1 MIAVDTNILVYAH
14 RSDSAWHAVAAEK
27 LIELAESGSAWGVPW
42 PCAHEFFAKVTH
54 PKIFAMPSQPEQAL
68 DFLMELAKSPTV
80 SFWSESDDHLER
92 LRALIVDGRVIGPMV
107 HDARIAALCLSQGV
121 SELWTA
127 DRDFGRFP
135 RLNVRNPLVQS

>member
-1 MIAVDTNILVYAH
+1 
-14 RSDSAWHAVAAEK
+14 
-27 LIELAESGSAWGVPW
+27 
-42 PCAHEFFAKVTH
+42 
-54 PKIFAMPSQPEQAL
+54 
-68 DFLMELAKSPTV
+68 MELAKSPTV